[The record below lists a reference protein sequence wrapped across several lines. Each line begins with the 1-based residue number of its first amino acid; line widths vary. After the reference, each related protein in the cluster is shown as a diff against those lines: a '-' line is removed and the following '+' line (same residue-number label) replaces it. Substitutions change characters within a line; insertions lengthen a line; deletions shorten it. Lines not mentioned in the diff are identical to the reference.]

1 MKKLLITTLIL
12 CLSMTMLAGCS
23 KSKDAVSDKKETGTS
38 KNDLAFNPE
47 DYVTLGDYK
56 GLEAYEVDFDATDEE
71 VEDAISDAL
80 YENATYTDVTDR
92 GAKEEDYVTFDYSA
106 TVDGKEVEDCTDTD
120 YEIQLGNEEFDEAI
134 EKEMVGKKAGETF
147 TVNTEISEDLSTTN
161 AEDKGVFTITMKKI
175 QEETVPTLDLDYVKE
190 YTDYTSVED
199 YKKGMKEN
207 VIESKKSDCNEQL
220 FMDLLQNVVDDSEFK
235 EDYPQELY
243 DDCESMINE
252 SIDSSAEMF
261 GMSRED
267 LLANFYGMTEDDV
280 KNEVLNELH
289 SRLVV
294 YAIAKKESLFLTDSQ
309 YEKFAEEFSEENG
322 YESVEELEEDYG
334 KELIAYEGIYENVT
348 SFLFDKA
355 EKTSM
360 SEEEYNSMNAEEGET
375 VEDEDETDTDDAVEM
390 EDADDVDAEDEE

>member
-23 KSKDAVSDKKETGTS
+23 KSKDAASDKKETGTS
-38 KNDLAFNPE
+38 KNELAFNPE
-47 DYVTLGDYK
+47 DYVTLGDYE

-175 QEETVPTLDLDYVKE
+175 QEETVPTLDLDYIKE

-199 YKKGMKEN
+199 YKKGMKES

-280 KNEVLNELH
+280 KNEVLNEMH

-334 KELIAYEGIYENVT
+334 KELISYEGIYENVT

-375 VEDEDETDTDDAVEM
+375 VENEDETDTDDAVEM